1 MSETADLAAMDAFL
15 AEPRNAIVGGTRSDG
30 RLHLTPNW
38 FLWDG
43 TVFRVSTTKDRVKY
57 KLFRENQRAQF
68 VIDDATGFRYVVVDG
83 TVDIVDDVEAGLEH
97 FRALRQKHGRP
108 DQTDAELSEEM
119 VRDGRV
125 LLVMT
130 PDKSQAGW
138 LARGF

>member
-1 MSETADLAAMDAFL
+1 MSETADLTAMDTFL

-57 KLFRENQRAQF
+57 ELFRKNPRAQF
-68 VIDDATGFRYVVVDG
+68 VVDDATGFRYVVVDG
-83 TVDIVDDVEAGLEH
+83 TVHIEDDVDAGLEH
-97 FRALRQKHGRP
+97 FHALRRKHGRLE
-108 DQTDAELSEEM
+108 QTAAELREEM

-130 PDKSQAGW
+130 PDKPQSEW
-138 LARGF
+138 LAKGF